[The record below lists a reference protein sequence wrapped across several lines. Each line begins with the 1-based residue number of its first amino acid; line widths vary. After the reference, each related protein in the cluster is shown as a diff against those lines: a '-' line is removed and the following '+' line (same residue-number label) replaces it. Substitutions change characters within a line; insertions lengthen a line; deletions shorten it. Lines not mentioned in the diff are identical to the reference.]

1 MTVRR
6 APTFRFGIGGRLIA
20 AFLSVGSLAAGACLV
35 GWLSYARLSQELGAI
50 AEAHL
55 PALALSVRLAEA
67 GAKVIASAPDLALAE
82 DTEGYERVRGALA
95 ERMQS
100 LRTVLGERTDRS
112 LSTELHLITDA
123 IAANLDTVD
132 KVVSLRFPLD
142 QQARTIADELRWLQA
157 DLIEEIEPLIEDARF
172 NIEVALSRQE
182 EANDG
187 KAIREENRRSE
198 ALLMV
203 NAQAN
208 LVVGL
213 LGRLTTVR
221 TSDDLEQT
229 VNFLGESVDQF
240 ELETK
245 ALAGS
250 SDNVTVHQI
259 AARLIEL
266 SDIRSGLP
274 ALKRMAL
281 SAAREGQ
288 NLLAEN
294 RRLVTALGTLIS
306 QEVTRTEAVAHDA
319 AERSSEAI
327 RIGRN
332 LLAAIAV
339 ASFIA
344 FVIGLAYIHR
354 NLLQRLQTLTLAAT
368 NIAGGSSFVTLPP
381 PTDDE
386 LGDLSRALSVFR
398 QTRDELIQA
407 AKLAA
412 LGQMVAGLGHELNQP
427 LAAIRFHAHNGAL
440 QLERGQSDGARAN
453 LNRIQALTTRMA
465 ELITHLKRFS
475 RRPDVKL
482 GPVDLHHVVD
492 GALSLF
498 GRQFENNGIEVEVVL
513 PDHELQVRAEE
524 IRLEQVVVNLL
535 SNASDALRNQK
546 VRRIALTAKRDAGRV
561 TLLVSDTGPGI
572 PDEHRTAIFDPFFTT
587 KSVGAGLGLGLSMS
601 YNIVKDFGGT
611 LSIFAS
617 SATGTTFSV
626 ELVEAA

>member
-294 RRLVTALGTLIS
+294 RRLVK
-306 QEVTRTEAVAHDA
+306 
-319 AERSSEAI
+319 
-327 RIGRN
+327 IGR
-332 LLAAIAV
+332 
-339 ASFIA
+339 
-344 FVIGLAYIHR
+344 
-354 NLLQRLQTLTLAAT
+354 
-368 NIAGGSSFVTLPP
+368 
-381 PTDDE
+381 
-386 LGDLSRALSVFR
+386 
-398 QTRDELIQA
+398 
-407 AKLAA
+407 
-412 LGQMVAGLGHELNQP
+412 
-427 LAAIRFHAHNGAL
+427 AH
-440 QLERGQSDGARAN
+440 
-453 LNRIQALTTRMA
+453 
-465 ELITHLKRFS
+465 
-475 RRPDVKL
+475 V
-482 GPVDLHHVVD
+482 
-492 GALSLF
+492 
-498 GRQFENNGIEVEVVL
+498 
-513 PDHELQVRAEE
+513 
-524 IRLEQVVVNLL
+524 
-535 SNASDALRNQK
+535 
-546 VRRIALTAKRDAGRV
+546 
-561 TLLVSDTGPGI
+561 
-572 PDEHRTAIFDPFFTT
+572 
-587 KSVGAGLGLGLSMS
+587 
-601 YNIVKDFGGT
+601 
-611 LSIFAS
+611 
-617 SATGTTFSV
+617 
-626 ELVEAA
+626 